1 MTELI
6 PFGGSDYRI
15 MLGALALA
23 RAADFLST
31 WIATPSLAMEAN
43 PFARWLGWKWGILF
57 NLALCVGIAVWPFGS
72 IVLTT
77 ASVLVAARN
86 FQSAWLIR
94 AMGEHNYATMIAIEG
109 GKAGRGLYAF
119 CMLSQAALVAAV
131 GAAVVYFA
139 GRDLIQISIGTGI
152 VAYGAIV
159 GFYSLLSV
167 WQIRRRLAPADK

>member
-6 PFGGSDYRI
+6 ALGGNDYWI
-15 MLGALALA
+15 LLGALTLA

-43 PFARWLGWKWGILF
+43 PLERWLGWKWGILF
-57 NLALCVGIAVWPFGS
+57 NAALCVGIAIWPFGA

-94 AMGEHNYATMIAIEG
+94 AMGEQNYATMIAVEG
-109 GKAGRGLYAF
+109 GRAGRGLYAF
-119 CMLSQAALVAAV
+119 CMLSQAALVALV

-139 GRDLIQISIGTGI
+139 GRDLIQISIGGGI
-152 VAYGAIV
+152 VAYGVIV

-167 WQIRRRLAPADK
+167 WQIRRRLAPARK

>member
-6 PFGGSDYRI
+6 PFGGSDYWVL
-15 MLGALALA
+15 LGVLALA
-23 RAADFLST
+23 RVADFLST

-57 NLALCVGIAVWPFGS
+57 NLTLCVGIALWPFGS
-72 IVLTT
+72 IVLST
-77 ASVLVAARN
+77 ASVLVASRN

-94 AMGEHNYATMIAIEG
+94 AMGEQNYATMIAVEG

-119 CMLSQAALVAAV
+119 CMLSQAALVALV
-131 GAAVVYFA
+131 GAAVIYFSR
-139 GRDLIQISIGTGI
+139 RDLIQISIGGGI
-152 VAYGAIV
+152 VAYGFIV